1 MIKAVVHTTKKGIE
15 INVVVLPKS
24 AQAGVVGIHN
34 NCLKVKLTKP
44 PVDGQANAECCKI
57 VSKFLG
63 IAKSCVSV
71 IQGKTSRTKILLVD
85 GISEKKVKAQL
96 LL

>member
-1 MIKAVVHTTKKGIE
+1 MIKAVIHTTKKGIE

-24 AQAGVVGIHN
+24 SQAGVVGIHN

-57 VSKFLG
+57 VSRYFG

-71 IQGKTSRTKILLVD
+71 IKGKTSRTKVLLVD
-85 GISEKKVKAQL
+85 GISEKKVEEQL
-96 LL
+96 ML